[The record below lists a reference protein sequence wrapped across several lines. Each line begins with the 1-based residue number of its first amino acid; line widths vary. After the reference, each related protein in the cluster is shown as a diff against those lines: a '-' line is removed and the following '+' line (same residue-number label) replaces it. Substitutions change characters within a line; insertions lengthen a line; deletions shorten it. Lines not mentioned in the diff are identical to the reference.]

1 MAKTLQGYALLTFT
15 AILWGTGFIFQKNST
30 DYLDAFSFNTA
41 RFIVAVAALL
51 LLKALPASLF
61 APEIEADTTSRRW
74 FHSALIVGA
83 GAGVFMFAGIT
94 LQQVGLAYTTAGK
107 SGFLTSLY
115 IVVIPILGLAFGQRP
130 KIEVWIGALLALGGV
145 YLLGSAS
152 SSDVESQF
160 NRGDVFTLLCA
171 LAWAAQVMWL
181 GAYARHTNVLTV
193 ATVQMA
199 VVAALSAIAM
209 VIYTS
214 LGYSEPATM
223 SDFFQVRNDLFYTG
237 VISAAVGF
245 TLQILGQRHVPATNA
260 ALIMSTESVFALLA
274 GVLLL
279 GEPTTLTSV
288 MGCTLILGGI
298 VLAQLQGRIL
308 R

>member
-15 AILWGTGFIFQKNST
+15 AVLWGTGFIFQKNST

-51 LLKALPASLF
+51 LLKVLPGSLF
-61 APEIEADTTSRRW
+61 AAEIDGDVGSRRW
-74 FHSALIVGA
+74 FHSPWIVGA
-83 GAGVFMFAGIT
+83 GAGVFMFCGIT
-94 LQQVGLAYTTAGK
+94 LQQVGLTYTTAGK
-107 SGFLTSLY
+107 SGFLTALY
-115 IVVIPILGLAFGQRP
+115 IVVIPILGLVFGHRP
-130 KIEVWIGALLALGGV
+130 RTEVWAGALLALAGV
-145 YLLGSAS
+145 YLLGFSG
-152 SSDVESQF
+152 SSDLEGQF
-160 NRGDVFTLLCA
+160 NRGDVFTLICA

-181 GAYARHTNVLTV
+181 GAFARYTNVLTV

-199 VVAALSAIAM
+199 VVALLSAIAM
-209 VIYTS
+209 AIYTS
-214 LGYSEPATM
+214 LGYAELATLA
-223 SDFFQVRNDLFYTG
+223 DFWQVRNDLFYTG
-237 VISAAVGF
+237 VVSAAVGF

-274 GVLLL
+274 GVIFLD
-279 GEPTTLTSV
+279 ETTTLGSV
-288 MGCTLILGGI
+288 MGCTLILVGI